1 MSSET
6 LAAIGALIGAI
17 GALIPQISAWLRDR
31 SQLGVERRR
40 MELVGAEID
49 LISKWLEATADFTSE
64 ELNVRRSEAE
74 RRLAGLLQFP
84 DPAESSPH
92 REKAPKPPP
101 GAVQNLL
108 FYTYTG
114 FYLFV
119 AFGFSID
126 AGSGESSLETLFAG
140 DNMTYLTVL
149 AVPLV
154 ALYFARERSRKVREP
169 TE

>member
-1 MSSET
+1 
-6 LAAIGALIGAI
+6 
-17 GALIPQISAWLRDR
+17 
-31 SQLGVERRR
+31 
-40 MELVGAEID
+40 MELVSAEID
-49 LISKWLEATADFTSE
+49 LISKWLEATAEFSSE
-64 ELNVRRSEAE
+64 ELQARRIEAE

-84 DPAESSPH
+84 DPGEATLEA
-92 REKAPKPPP
+92 EKAPKPPP

-126 AGSGESSLETLFAG
+126 ADSGESSLGTLFSG
-140 DNMTYLTVL
+140 DNITYLIIL

-154 ALYFARERSRKVREP
+154 MLYFARERSRKVRES